1 MVAGPLQGH
10 RIVELA
16 GIGPGPFAGMML
28 ADMGAEVI
36 RVDRARAVVADSP
49 LPAVDVLGRGRRSVG
64 VDLKSDAGRE
74 TVLRLVEGAD
84 GLIEG
89 FRPGVTE
96 RLGLGPE
103 DCAKRNRRLVYG
115 RMTGWGQ
122 EGPYAPAAGHDINY
136 IALSGTLSMIG
147 LPGQPPILPVNLVGD
162 FGGGGMLLAFGMV
175 CGMLEASRSGE
186 GQVVDA
192 AMVDGAALLAAM
204 VWGFKSAGFWG
215 ERGTNLLDG
224 GAWYYGTYETGDG
237 GYVSF
242 GSLEP
247 QFYAEMLRIT
257 GLDADVDAKGPLPKP
272 GDRESWPAM
281 RNRLAAI
288 MRTKAR
294 DEWCAL
300 LEGTDACFAPVLDM
314 DEAPKH
320 PHMAKRGT
328 FIEVGGVVQP
338 APAPRLSRTP
348 GEVSGP
354 PPSPGQDTDAAL
366 GDWGF
371 STDEIAG
378 LRASGAVR

>member
-1 MVAGPLQGH
+1 MVGPLKGH

-28 ADMGAEVI
+28 SDMGAEVL
-36 RVDRARAVVADSP
+36 RVDRAQAVAADR
-49 LPAVDVLGRGRRSVG
+49 PAPAMDVLGRGRRSVG
-64 VDLKSDAGRE
+64 IDLKSPQGRE

-96 RLGLGPE
+96 RLGLGP
-103 DCAKRNRRLVYG
+103 DACAERNRRLVYG

-122 EGPYAPAAGHDINY
+122 EGPYANAAGHDINY

-147 LPGQPPILPVNLVGD
+147 LPGQPPVPPVNLVGD

-175 CGMLEASRSGE
+175 CGILEASKSGQ

-204 VWGFKSAGFWG
+204 MWGLKSAGMWG

-224 GAWYYGTYETGDG
+224 GAWYYGTYETGG
-237 GYVSF
+237 GGFVSL

-257 GLDADVDAKGPLPKP
+257 GLDTDVDGGGSLPEP
-272 GDRESWPAM
+272 GDRASWPAM
-281 RNRLAAI
+281 RQRLAAI
-288 MRTKAR
+288 MKSKSRA
-294 DEWCAL
+294 EWCTL
-300 LEGTDACFAPVLDM
+300 LEGTDACFAPVLTM

-320 PHMAKRGT
+320 PHMAERRT
-328 FIEVGGVVQP
+328 FIDVGGVVQP
-338 APAPRLSRTP
+338 APAPRFSRTP
-348 GEVSGP
+348 GEVAGP
-354 PPSPGQDTDAAL
+354 PPRPGQDSEAAL

-371 STDEIAG
+371 SSEEIAE
-378 LRASGAVR
+378 LRDTGAIR